1 MKKLLS
7 CCEGGQLKE
16 NNVKETSPA
25 VEAKRFSTIVTKAT
39 LILVSLAVF
48 LPAPPAWS
56 FAQGAGAEVP
66 EKPIPP
72 GLNVFNLVSDVS
84 GTLKVVEVTPTRRR
98 ERRLKSNQFD

>member
-25 VEAKRFSTIVTKAT
+25 VEAKRFSTIVTRAT
-39 LILVSLAVF
+39 LILVALAVF
-48 LPAPPAWS
+48 LPAPS
-56 FAQGAGAEVP
+56 LVFAQGAGAEVP

-84 GTLKVVEVTPTRRR
+84 ATLKVVEVTPTRQR

>member
-39 LILVSLAVF
+39 LILVALAVF
-48 LPAPPAWS
+48 LPAPS
-56 FAQGAGAEVP
+56 LVFAQRAGAEVP

>member
-48 LPAPPAWS
+48 LPAPSLVFRTGSRCESSGKTNSAW
-56 FAQGAGAEVP
+56 A
-66 EKPIPP
+66 
-72 GLNVFNLVSDVS
+72 
-84 GTLKVVEVTPTRRR
+84 
-98 ERRLKSNQFD
+98 